1 MATLDDKL
9 LGEKLH
15 YYCSSSEDE
24 GEDKESTGCSSAPPP
39 VASDDGASINTGP
52 KGVIKDWQR
61 FKQLEREE
69 RADQEAEKLALAK
82 RLAMTCRT
90 DKEDQEAKEREEN
103 IDAEFEALLDDD
115 LLQSFIKKRMQEM
128 VDNQSAMSSK
138 RFGTIIDLATADD
151 FLIAVDKEDKAVSV
165 IIFIY
170 ENDVAGCNTS
180 YQCLKLIAKE
190 YPQVKFCRI
199 RASVVPLSK
208 QFKDSGVPAIQGW
221 RSGDLLASLVRITDN
236 LGEDFVMSDL
246 ESYLIESGLLV
257 DKSLVPTVIRGPANH
272 AGENVDDS
280 D

>member
-24 GEDKESTGCSSAPPP
+24 GEDKESTARESVPP
-39 VASDDGASINTGP
+39 VPSEAGASINTGP

-61 FKQLEREE
+61 YKQLEREE
-69 RADQEAEKLALAK
+69 RAEQEAEKLALAK
-82 RLAMTCRT
+82 RLALTCRT

-103 IDAEFEALLDDD
+103 VDAEFEALLDDD

-128 VDNQSAMSSK
+128 VDNQSAVSSK
-138 RFGTIIDLATADD
+138 RFGNMVDLATGED
-151 FLIAVDKEDKAVSV
+151 FLTAVDKEDKGVSV

-180 YQCLKLIAKE
+180 YHCLKLIAKD
-190 YPQVKFCRI
+190 YPHVKFCRI

-221 RSGDLLASLVRITDN
+221 RGGELLASLVRITDS
-236 LGEDFVMSDL
+236 LGEDFFMSDL
-246 ESYLIESGLLV
+246 ESYLIESGLLT
-257 DKSLVPTVIRGPANH
+257 DKSLVPKVIRGPANH
-272 AGENVDDS
+272 AGENDDS
-280 D
+280 E